1 MSKNFA
7 SSFKKL
13 GTKLQNPRADWSA
26 VSEDGKIVAI
36 SIWRDELD
44 YSDKTRPVFD
54 CRQHKNIGIW
64 SKYRGNQKRKEHI
77 RHALENCG
85 GRFSVVLLTARDTE
99 VLPREISEATT
110 WSMSGLITEFD
121 EESGAFRAEF
131 FKA

>member
-36 SIWRDELD
+36 SIWRYELD

-54 CRQHKNIGIW
+54 CRQHKNLGIW
-64 SKYRGNQKRKEHI
+64 
-77 RHALENCG
+77 
-85 GRFSVVLLTARDTE
+85 
-99 VLPREISEATT
+99 
-110 WSMSGLITEFD
+110 
-121 EESGAFRAEF
+121 
-131 FKA
+131 